1 MSKVCEISGK
11 KPMSGNNVSHANNR
25 TKRRFIPNL
34 QNVKLYS
41 GILEKYINLNITVR
55 TMKTVEKNGGLDSYL
70 KTRVDDAKAQFSITS
85 SQGVLKLKVIEES
98 SNTDWSIEPN
108 YSYILIIRSF

>member
-34 QNVKLYS
+34 QNVKFYS
-41 GILEKYINLNITVR
+41 GILHKYINLNITIR
-55 TMKTVEKNGGLDSYL
+55 TMKTVEKNGGLDDYL
-70 KTRVDDAKAQFSITS
+70 TKTKNRVLAPEAISVKKLI
-85 SQGVLKLKVIEES
+85 LKNIK
-98 SNTDWSIEPN
+98 NDTKPT
-108 YSYILIIRSF
+108 

>member
-41 GILEKYINLNITVR
+41 GTLQKFINLNITIR

-70 KTRVDDAKAQFSITS
+70 IKTSNKNLAETAIKIKKQI
-85 SQGVLKLKVIEES
+85 LKNNKK
-98 SNTDWSIEPN
+98 
-108 YSYILIIRSF
+108 

>member
-1 MSKVCEISGK
+1 MSKLCEISGK

-41 GILEKYINLNITVR
+41 VKLQKYINLNITVR

-70 KTRVDDAKAQFSITS
+70 IKTSNKNLADAAIKIKKQI
-85 SQGVLKLKVIEES
+85 LKNNKK
-98 SNTDWSIEPN
+98 
-108 YSYILIIRSF
+108 

>member
-41 GILEKYINLNITVR
+41 GTLQKYINLNITVR

-70 KTRVDDAKAQFSITS
+70 IKTSNKNLAETAIKIKNQI
-85 SQGVLKLKVIEES
+85 LKNNKK
-98 SNTDWSIEPN
+98 
-108 YSYILIIRSF
+108 

>member
-1 MSKVCEISGK
+1 MSKICEISGK
-11 KPMSGNNVSHANNR
+11 KPMTGNNVSHANNR

-41 GILEKYINLNITVR
+41 GTLQKYINLNITVR

-70 KTRVDDAKAQFSITS
+70 IKTSNKNLAETAIKIKKQI
-85 SQGVLKLKVIEES
+85 LKNNKK
-98 SNTDWSIEPN
+98 
-108 YSYILIIRSF
+108 

>member
-41 GILEKYINLNITVR
+41 GTLQKYINLNITIR

-70 KTRVDDAKAQFSITS
+70 IKTNNKNLADTAIKIKKQI
-85 SQGVLKLKVIEES
+85 LKNNKK
-98 SNTDWSIEPN
+98 
-108 YSYILIIRSF
+108 

>member
-41 GILEKYINLNITVR
+41 GTLQKYINLNITIR

-70 KTRVDDAKAQFSITS
+70 IKTSNKNLADTAIKIKKLI
-85 SQGVLKLKVIEES
+85 LKNNKK
-98 SNTDWSIEPN
+98 
-108 YSYILIIRSF
+108 

>member
-1 MSKVCEISGK
+1 MSKICEISGK
-11 KPMSGNNVSHANNR
+11 KPMTGNNVSHANNR

-41 GILEKYINLNITVR
+41 GSLQKYINLNISIR

-70 KTRVDDAKAQFSITS
+70 IKTSNKNLAETAIKIKKQI
-85 SQGVLKLKVIEES
+85 LKNNKK
-98 SNTDWSIEPN
+98 
-108 YSYILIIRSF
+108 

>member
-41 GILEKYINLNITVR
+41 GTLQRYINLNITIR

-70 KTRVDDAKAQFSITS
+70 IKTSNKNLAETAIKIKKQI
-85 SQGVLKLKVIEES
+85 LKNNKK
-98 SNTDWSIEPN
+98 
-108 YSYILIIRSF
+108 

>member
-1 MSKVCEISGK
+1 MSKICEISGK

-41 GILEKYINLNITVR
+41 GTLQKYINLNITIR

-70 KTRVDDAKAQFSITS
+70 IKTSNKNLAETAIKIKKQI
-85 SQGVLKLKVIEES
+85 LK
-98 SNTDWSIEPN
+98 SNKK
-108 YSYILIIRSF
+108 

>member
-1 MSKVCEISGK
+1 MSKTCEISGK
-11 KPMSGNNVSHANNR
+11 KPISGNNVSHANNR

-41 GILEKYINLNITVR
+41 GSLQKYINLNISIR

-70 KTRVDDAKAQFSITS
+70 IKTSNRNLADTA
-85 SQGVLKLKVIEES
+85 LKIKKQILK
-98 SNTDWSIEPN
+98 NN
-108 YSYILIIRSF
+108 KK

>member
-1 MSKVCEISGK
+1 MSKVCDISGK

-41 GILEKYINLNITVR
+41 GALQKYINLNITVR

-70 KTRVDDAKAQFSITS
+70 IKTSNRNLADAAIKIKKQI
-85 SQGVLKLKVIEES
+85 LKNNNK
-98 SNTDWSIEPN
+98 
-108 YSYILIIRSF
+108 

>member
-1 MSKVCEISGK
+1 MSKICEISGK

-41 GILEKYINLNITVR
+41 RTLQKYINLNITVR

-70 KTRVDDAKAQFSITS
+70 INTNNRNLADPAIKIKKQI
-85 SQGVLKLKVIEES
+85 LKNNKK
-98 SNTDWSIEPN
+98 
-108 YSYILIIRSF
+108 

>member
-1 MSKVCEISGK
+1 MSKECKISGK
-11 KPMSGNNVSHANNR
+11 KPMSGNNVSHANNK

-41 GILEKYINLNITVR
+41 GTLQKYINLNITIR

-70 KTRVDDAKAQFSITS
+70 IKTSNKNLADTAIKIKKQI
-85 SQGVLKLKVIEES
+85 LKCNKK
-98 SNTDWSIEPN
+98 
-108 YSYILIIRSF
+108 

>member
-34 QNVKLYS
+34 QNVKLFS
-41 GILEKYINLNITVR
+41 GTLQKYINLNITIR

-70 KTRVDDAKAQFSITS
+70 IKTSNKNLTETAIKIKKQI
-85 SQGVLKLKVIEES
+85 LKNNKK
-98 SNTDWSIEPN
+98 
-108 YSYILIIRSF
+108 

>member
-41 GILEKYINLNITVR
+41 GALQKYINLNITIR

-70 KTRVDDAKAQFSITS
+70 IKTSNKNLADTAIKIKKQI
-85 SQGVLKLKVIEES
+85 LKNNKK
-98 SNTDWSIEPN
+98 
-108 YSYILIIRSF
+108 

>member
-1 MSKVCEISGK
+1 MSKLCEISGK

-41 GILEKYINLNITVR
+41 VTLQKYINLNITVR

-70 KTRVDDAKAQFSITS
+70 IKTSNRNLADGAIKIKKQI
-85 SQGVLKLKVIEES
+85 LKNNKK
-98 SNTDWSIEPN
+98 
-108 YSYILIIRSF
+108 

>member
-1 MSKVCEISGK
+1 MSKTCEISGK
-11 KPMSGNNVSHANNR
+11 KPMTGNNVSHANNR

-41 GILEKYINLNITVR
+41 GTLQKQINLNITIR

-70 KTRVDDAKAQFSITS
+70 IKTSNKNLADTAIKIKKLI
-85 SQGVLKLKVIEES
+85 LKNNK
-98 SNTDWSIEPN
+98 N
-108 YSYILIIRSF
+108 

>member
-11 KPMSGNNVSHANNR
+11 KPMSGNNVSHAKNR

-41 GILEKYINLNITVR
+41 GTLQKYINLNITIR

-70 KTRVDDAKAQFSITS
+70 IKTSNKNLAETAIKIKKQI
-85 SQGVLKLKVIEES
+85 LKNNKK
-98 SNTDWSIEPN
+98 
-108 YSYILIIRSF
+108 

>member
-1 MSKVCEISGK
+1 MSKICEISGK

-41 GILEKYINLNITVR
+41 GTLQKYINLNITVR

-70 KTRVDDAKAQFSITS
+70 IKTSNKNLAETAIKIKKQI
-85 SQGVLKLKVIEES
+85 LKNNKK
-98 SNTDWSIEPN
+98 
-108 YSYILIIRSF
+108 

>member
-1 MSKVCEISGK
+1 MSKICEISGK
-11 KPMSGNNVSHANNR
+11 RPMSGNNVSHANNR

-41 GILEKYINLNITVR
+41 SILQKHINLSITIR

-70 KTRVDDAKAQFSITS
+70 IKTSNRNLADTA
-85 SQGVLKLKVIEES
+85 LKIKKQILK
-98 SNTDWSIEPN
+98 NN
-108 YSYILIIRSF
+108 KK

>member
-1 MSKVCEISGK
+1 MSKICEISGK
-11 KPMSGNNVSHANNR
+11 RPMSGNNVSHANNR

-41 GILEKYINLNITVR
+41 SILQKHINLSITIR

-70 KTRVDDAKAQFSITS
+70 IKTSNKNLADSA
-85 SQGVLKLKVIEES
+85 LKIKKQILK
-98 SNTDWSIEPN
+98 NN
-108 YSYILIIRSF
+108 KK

>member
-1 MSKVCEISGK
+1 MSKICEISGI

-41 GILEKYINLNITVR
+41 GTLQKYINLNITIR

-70 KTRVDDAKAQFSITS
+70 IKTSNKNLAETAIKIKNEI
-85 SQGVLKLKVIEES
+85 LKNNKK
-98 SNTDWSIEPN
+98 
-108 YSYILIIRSF
+108 

>member
-1 MSKVCEISGK
+1 MPKICEISGK
-11 KPMSGNNVSHANNR
+11 KPMTGNNVSHANNR

-41 GILEKYINLNITVR
+41 ITLQKYINLNITIR

-70 KTRVDDAKAQFSITS
+70 IKTSNRNLAETA
-85 SQGVLKLKVIEES
+85 LKIKKQILK
-98 SNTDWSIEPN
+98 NN
-108 YSYILIIRSF
+108 KK

>member
-41 GILEKYINLNITVR
+41 GTLQKYINLNITVR

-70 KTRVDDAKAQFSITS
+70 IKTSNRNLADAAIKIKKQI
-85 SQGVLKLKVIEES
+85 LKNNQK
-98 SNTDWSIEPN
+98 
-108 YSYILIIRSF
+108 